1 MQPPPCCQAT
11 VTVPSAATTAA
22 GRLASAMVKSRGA
35 PKSAAPAASPGPDVI
50 FATRRAWESRDDQA
64 VRVAGDQD
72 EVAAR

>member
-1 MQPPPCCQAT
+1 
-11 VTVPSAATTAA
+11 
-22 GRLASAMVKSRGA
+22 
-35 PKSAAPAASPGPDVI
+35 VI